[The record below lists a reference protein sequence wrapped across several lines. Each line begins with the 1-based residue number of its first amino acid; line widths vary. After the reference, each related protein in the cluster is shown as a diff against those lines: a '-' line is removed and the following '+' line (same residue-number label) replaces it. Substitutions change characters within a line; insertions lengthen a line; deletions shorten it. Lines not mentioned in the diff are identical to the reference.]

1 LSRNQLASNSPSGK
15 RSYSITSSARAGSV
29 GGIRRS
35 SALSHLLPEQHD
47 YASTLRHRHQEE
59 IAPDRS
65 AQTDRAQH
73 LAGVKP
79 EAMAML
85 AMSVLLEVADNHR
98 HRAEQIGG

>member
-1 LSRNQLASNSPSGK
+1 
-15 RSYSITSSARAGSV
+15 
-29 GGIRRS
+29 
-35 SALSHLLPEQHD
+35 
-47 YASTLRHRHQEE
+47 LRHRHQEE